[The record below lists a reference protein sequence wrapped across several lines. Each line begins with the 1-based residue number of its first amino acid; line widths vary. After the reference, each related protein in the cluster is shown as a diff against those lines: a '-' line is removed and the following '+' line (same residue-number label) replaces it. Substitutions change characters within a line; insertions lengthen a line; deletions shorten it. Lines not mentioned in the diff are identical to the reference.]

1 MELIAPLS
9 EDNIAQKS
17 YNLFRV
23 VMQTPVSLAYS
34 EEKKWDASRLT
45 MHGAYKWGK
54 FLPWVEDPQDILTF
68 LDHHFDLA
76 TRGGQIQDEPILNAL
91 SALAYASGP
100 DTIEALRRFDPTEP
114 PFVRGICNVYQA
126 KKPFDLRKAALFFL
140 PLIGDKWFNTPHP
153 IMESDQMKN
162 LCADWAST
170 VDGIERTHDVQKVTL
185 AVLFGMINSPHW
197 RLHIVTENWKLLEY
211 FTSVPEDS
219 QPLRRCIDNPDLID
233 VIKSMD
239 NQDASFLWLGI
250 LWLKYQE
257 LIPEVRVQ
265 LENTT
270 RDLGKGSRRT
280 DLEKYLATMDSEL
293 KAAEEA
299 LTEYNTWSTD
309 PTAVA
314 LRNKI
319 DGLQA
324 ARSTLVSLRP
334 G

>member
-1 MELIAPLS
+1 M
-9 EDNIAQKS
+9 
-17 YNLFRV
+17 
-23 VMQTPVSLAYS
+23 
-34 EEKKWDASRLT
+34 
-45 MHGAYKWGK
+45 
-54 FLPWVEDPQDILTF
+54 
-68 LDHHFDLA
+68 
-76 TRGGQIQDEPILNAL
+76 
-91 SALAYASGP
+91 
-100 DTIEALRRFDPTEP
+100 
-114 PFVRGICNVYQA
+114 
-126 KKPFDLRKAALFFL
+126 
-140 PLIGDKWFNTPHP
+140 
-153 IMESDQMKN
+153 
-162 LCADWAST
+162 
-170 VDGIERTHDVQKVTL
+170 
-185 AVLFGMINSPHW
+185 
-197 RLHIVTENWKLLEY
+197 LEY

-219 QPLRRCIDNPDLID
+219 RPLRRCIDNPDLID

-265 LENTT
+265 LENIT

-293 KAAEEA
+293 KATEEA

-309 PTAVA
+309 PNTVA